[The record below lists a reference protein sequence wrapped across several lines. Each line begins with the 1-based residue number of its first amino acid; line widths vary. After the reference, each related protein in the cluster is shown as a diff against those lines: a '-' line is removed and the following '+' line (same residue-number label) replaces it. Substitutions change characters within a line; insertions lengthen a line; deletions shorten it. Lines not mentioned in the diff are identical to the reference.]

1 MLTPSFHF
9 KILGDFEGTM
19 NEHSLNLISAMKKD
33 PASLTNVEL
42 SKWATDCTMSI
53 LLETVMG
60 FEHSNPE
67 DNRDYINSLNKLA
80 ARKFLRPAVIT

>member
-9 KILGDFEGTM
+9 KILDEFEGTM
-19 NEHSLNLISAMKKD
+19 NEHSLNLIKEMKKN

-42 SKWATDCTMSI
+42 AKWATDCTMSI

-60 FEHSNPE
+60 FEHSNPQA
-67 DNRDYINSLNKLA
+67 NRDYIDSLNK
-80 ARKFLRPAVIT
+80 